1 MHVAQGLLRRP
12 AMAALAA
19 ALSTVLPLP
28 VAALNEG
35 AGRGWEQTTAADP
48 SFFASIETRSADL
61 TPVAKWRAVLDRYAS
76 DRTGTCAVG
85 AVCPDRAWPERDW
98 PERAWPER
106 AWSELV
112 AALRPLAPTAQLQRV
127 TAALNATAYVSDRA
141 NWGVSDYWQTPA
153 EFLARGGDC
162 EDFAIAKY
170 LALREAGWAAED
182 LRIAVV
188 TDERRDVAHAVL
200 IASHA
205 GRAWVLDNL
214 NDDVIEAR
222 AVHHYRPVF
231 SVSETAWWW
240 HRPAPVRHAGGDAPA
255 SR

>member
-12 AMAALAA
+12 AMAALAVALSIALPPSVA
-19 ALSTVLPLP
+19 ALS
-28 VAALNEG
+28 EG

-76 DRTGTCAVG
+76 DRTGTCPVG
-85 AVCPDRAWPERDW
+85 AVCPDRAW

-112 AALRPLAPTAQLQRV
+112 AALRPLAPSAQLQRV

-240 HRPAPVRHAGGDAPA
+240 HRPAPVRHAGGAAPA

>member
-1 MHVAQGLLRRP
+1 MHVAQRLLRRP
-12 AMAALAA
+12 AMAALAV
-19 ALSTVLPLP
+19 ALSTVPPPP

-35 AGRGWEQTTAADP
+35 TGRSWEQTTAADP

-61 TPVAKWRAVLDRYAS
+61 TPVAKWRGVLDRYAS
-76 DRTGTCAVG
+76 DRTAACPAGT
-85 AVCPDRAWPERDW
+85 VC
-98 PERAWPER
+98 PER

-127 TAALNATAYVSDRA
+127 TAALNATAYVTDRA

-153 EFLARGGDC
+153 EFIGRGGDC

-188 TDERRDVAHAVL
+188 TDERRNVAHAVL
-200 IASHA
+200 IATHA
-205 GRAWVLDNL
+205 GKAWVLDNL

-240 HRPAPVRHAGGDAPA
+240 HRPAPVRHAGGAAPA

>member
-1 MHVAQGLLRRP
+1 MHVAQRLLRRP
-12 AMAALAA
+12 AMAALAV
-19 ALSTVLPLP
+19 ALSTVPPPP

-35 AGRGWEQTTAADP
+35 TGRSWEQTTAADP

-61 TPVAKWRAVLDRYAS
+61 TPVAKWRGVLDRYTS
-76 DRTGTCAVG
+76 DRTAACPAGT
-85 AVCPDRAWPERDW
+85 VCPERAR

-106 AWSELV
+106 TWSELV
-112 AALRPLAPTAQLQRV
+112 AALRRLAPTAQLQRV
-127 TAALNATAYVSDRA
+127 TAALNATAYVTDRA

-153 EFLARGGDC
+153 EFIGRGGDC

-182 LRIAVV
+182 LRIVVV

-200 IASHA
+200 IATHA
-205 GRAWVLDNL
+205 GKAWVLDNL
-214 NDDVIEAR
+214 NDDVIETR

-240 HRPAPVRHAGGDAPA
+240 HRPAPVRHAGGAAPA

>member
-12 AMAALAA
+12 AMAALAVA
-19 ALSTVLPLP
+19 FSTVLPPP

-35 AGRGWEQTTAADP
+35 TGRSWEQTTAADP
-48 SFFASIETRSADL
+48 SFFASIETRSTDL
-61 TPVAKWRAVLDRYAS
+61 TPVAKWRAVLDRYTF
-76 DRTGTCAVG
+76 DRTAACPVGT
-85 AVCPDRAWPERDW
+85 VC
-98 PERAWPER
+98 PER

-112 AALRPLAPTAQLQRV
+112 TALRPLVPTAQLQRV
-127 TAALNATAYVSDRA
+127 TTALNATAYVNDRA
-141 NWGVSDYWQTPA
+141 NWGVTDYWQTPA

-170 LALREAGWAAED
+170 LALREAGWAAEA

-188 TDERRDVAHAVL
+188 TDERRNVAHAVL

-205 GRAWVLDNL
+205 GKAWVLDNL
-214 NDDVIEAR
+214 NDDVIETR

-240 HRPAPVRHAGGDAPA
+240 HRPAPVRHAGEAAPP

>member
-1 MHVAQGLLRRP
+1 MRVAQGLLRRP
-12 AMAALAA
+12 AMAALAV
-19 ALSTVLPLP
+19 ALSTVLLPPP

-35 AGRGWEQTTAADP
+35 TGRSWQQTTAADP

-76 DRTGTCAVG
+76 DRTAACPVGT
-85 AVCPDRAWPERDW
+85 VCPERTWPERT
-98 PERAWPER
+98 
-106 AWSELV
+106 WSELV

-127 TAALNATAYVSDRA
+127 TAALNATAYVTDPA

-153 EFLARGGDC
+153 EFIGRGGDC

-188 TDERRDVAHAVL
+188 TDERRNVAHAVL
-200 IASHA
+200 IATHA
-205 GRAWVLDNL
+205 GKAWVLDNL

-240 HRPAPVRHAGGDAPA
+240 HRPAPVRHAGGAAPA